1 MLADLVEVGP
11 HDRVEDPLAVST
23 VHHEER
29 VHLQI
34 QSVTVTRSIGT
45 YIQQYYHQLH
55 IHIHTY
61 TDVNYIETYT

>member
-45 YIQQYYHQLH
+45 YIIASVTYT
-55 IHIHTY
+55 HTY
-61 TDVNYIETYT
+61 LYRCELH